1 MPIDDMLIKSIVKE
15 KENEMSKSKGKGRPK
30 KFPNKFIWAI
40 APNNVLT
47 LKMVRWNSFRK
58 AFVEVTYLE
67 NGATYFGKQKP
78 KGVIVFESVEQAL
91 ANQPRVE
98 VKVEQ
103 IEVVGL

>member
-1 MPIDDMLIKSIVKE
+1 MKKSE
-15 KENEMSKSKGKGRPK
+15 GRGRPK

-47 LKMVRWNSFRK
+47 LKMVRWNSFRN
-58 AFVEVTYLE
+58 AFVEVRILE

-78 KGVIVFESVEQAL
+78 KGVVVFDSVEQAL

-98 VKVEQ
+98 VKVEN

>member
-1 MPIDDMLIKSIVKE
+1 MKV
-15 KENEMSKSKGKGRPK
+15 SKGRGRPK
-30 KFPNKFIWAI
+30 KYPNKFIWVI

-58 AFVEVTYLE
+58 AFVEVTILE

-78 KGVIVFESVEQAL
+78 KGVVVFESVEQAL

-98 VKVEQ
+98 VNTEFVQ
-103 IEVVGL
+103 VVGL